1 MNNIGQRL
9 REARKARGMSQTA
22 LAEKIGSSRGVITNI
37 ELNIV
42 TDPQPIV
49 INAVCDALQINKEWL
64 LENKGPMDTGSGVS
78 RSAKVLSEIYTYA
91 QGLSEKEQLFILDL
105 IRSYTK
111 HRNG

>member
-1 MNNIGQRL
+1 MKTIGQRL
-9 REARKARGMSQTA
+9 KEARKARGMSQTA
-22 LAEKIGSSRGVITNI
+22 LAEKIGASRGVITNI

-42 TDPQPIV
+42 EDPQPIV
-49 INAVCDALQINKEWL
+49 INAICDVLQINKEWL
-64 LENKGPMDTGSGVS
+64 LENKGPMDSRNEAS

-111 HRNG
+111 HRGD